1 VTVKT
6 GQFVIT
12 TNRYTPPAEVHAD
25 NVGTIPVVVNGYIP
39 SKRNTKVNDRN
50 TSRKTNG
57 GIGGMNQKKKK
68 IIVIGDSHARGCARE
83 LSSYLGK
90 DFEVSGTVMPEAGLA
105 HITTL
110 AQEEIPNLTPYDAV
124 VIWGGS
130 NDINK
135 SETSR
140 GLTHLTELTSS
151 EALRILHQNIQGLR
165 WKSNEVIDS
174 VYHSLPHIL
183 CFTEHHLNRHE
194 INLIQIDNYTL
205 GAFFCRNSFKMGGV
219 RVCIFV
225 NKNLNFMNIDLQ

>member
-1 VTVKT
+1 MANKCNKNKAVINRLLLAETDAGKKQRVTKPTVPQASLESTNMQGKAT
-6 GQFVIT
+6 SIT
-12 TNRYTPPAEVHAD
+12 N
-25 NVGTIPVVVNGYIP
+25 
-39 SKRNTKVNDRN
+39 
-50 TSRKTNG
+50 
-57 GIGGMNQKKKK
+57 
-68 IIVIGDSHARGCARE
+68 
-83 LSSYLGK
+83 
-90 DFEVSGTVMPEAGLA
+90 
-105 HITTL
+105 
-110 AQEEIPNLTPYDAV
+110 
-124 VIWGGS
+124 
-130 NDINK
+130 
-135 SETSR
+135 
-140 GLTHLTELTSS
+140 TSS